1 MGLRLAV
8 ATTALA
14 VALGG
19 VGFGLAQEG
28 QDTAD
33 PGTGGGACAT
43 PAAEMGATPEG
54 TPGTADGMMIGAT
67 PDASPA
73 AALDECATPQAG
85 TPTS

>member
-1 MGLRLAV
+1 MGRWLAI
-8 ATTALA
+8 AAMAFA

-28 QDTAD
+28 QDRTE

-54 TPGTADGMMIGAT
+54 TPVDGMVLEAT

-73 AALDECATPQAG
+73 AVLDECATPQAA